1 DSYVSG
7 SDIQVTVTLKDA
19 QGNAVSGQASSL
31 KDAVTVLNATL
42 KGEWSE
48 KDGGYTATYTANQ
61 AGTGLQATL
70 T

>member
-1 DSYVSG
+1 
-7 SDIQVTVTLKDA
+7 
-19 QGNAVSGQASSL
+19 
-31 KDAVTVLNATL
+31 TVLNATL

-70 T
+70 TLGAASASSVAYAITAGAVSAATVVVDQDSYVS